1 MSNVKRSISLLY
13 GMTTFTFTG
22 TQFHLKSSRQKHL
35 FIKKKSI
42 KLAAWKISGNILKS
56 KEFQAK
62 LLTFCLNL
70 GERRVSNYESAWGK
84 LFGGWT
90 KEQINLFSCTIENII
105 SFPVK
110 LFEDG
115 FKYRTINSHGSA
127 NSTFYPKIDE
137 FQVGKYF

>member
-1 MSNVKRSISLLY
+1 M
-13 GMTTFTFTG
+13 
-22 TQFHLKSSRQKHL
+22 
-35 FIKKKSI
+35 
-42 KLAAWKISGNILKS
+42 KS

-70 GERRVSNYESAWGK
+70 GQRRVSNYESVWGK

-110 LFEDG
+110 RFEDG